1 VNLMVN
7 EDEVFGLLGPDDAGK
22 MLHGAARGFPT

>member
-1 VNLMVN
+1 MVN

-22 MLHGAARGFPT
+22 MLHRAARGFPT